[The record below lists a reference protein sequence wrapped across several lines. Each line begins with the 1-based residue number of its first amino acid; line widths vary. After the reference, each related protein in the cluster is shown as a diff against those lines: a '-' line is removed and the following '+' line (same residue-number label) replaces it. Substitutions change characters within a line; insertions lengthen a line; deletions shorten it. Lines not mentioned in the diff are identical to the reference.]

1 MLGIEI
7 ENDKRIFGLDLL
19 RCYAIY
25 CVVLGHLRLL
35 LVGTSWEGFPWMPS
49 PRGVDIFF
57 VLSGFLIGSSF
68 IRYAE
73 KNDGRVKWEKAT
85 AFWKKLCFRI
95 LPNYYLFLLLN
106 FLFVKL
112 LWING
117 DTNQCSIFNFITFTQ
132 NLFTPFYSFFWESW
146 SLGVQMF
153 FYLFFPLL
161 LVGLT
166 RWCPA
171 KKSVL
176 FISFFFIVIS
186 LIYRLI
192 LSNGHY
198 DDFWWDVTF
207 RKVTLSRIDCI
218 YAGVLAAW
226 IRFYHADLWNKYA
239 VFSFIL
245 GVLLFF
251 GIRQIPMVPNTLYTN
266 VIFLSLSPIYIVCG
280 LPLLDRY
287 KTSKTKVGNVVTMIS
302 ILSYGMYFI
311 NLLLVQLIRDN
322 LMGML
327 SPILLYWLCQIAILV
342 CAWLLY
348 VLYEKRF
355 MKLYQRIQQ
364 KKAKS
369 VHSTL

>member
-1 MLGIEI
+1 MFGIEV
-7 ENDKRIFGLDLL
+7 EDGKRIFGLDLL
-19 RCYAIY
+19 RCYAIG

-35 LVGTSWEGFPWMPS
+35 LVGTSWEGFPWLPF

-73 KNDGRVKWEKAT
+73 KNAGRVKWEKAT
-85 AFWKKLCFRI
+85 AFWQKLCFRI

-106 FLFVKL
+106 FLFVKF

-117 DTNQCSIFNFITFTQ
+117 DTSQCSMFNFITFTQ
-132 NLFTPFYSFFWESW
+132 NLFTPFVDFFWESW

-153 FYLFFPLL
+153 FYIFFPLL
-161 LVGLT
+161 LVVLT

-171 KKSVL
+171 RKSVL
-176 FISFFFIVIS
+176 YISFFFIIIS
-186 LIYRLI
+186 WIYRLI
-192 LSNGHY
+192 LNNGQY

-207 RKVTLSRIDCI
+207 RKVALSRIDCV

-226 IRFYHADLWNKYA
+226 VRCYHSDFWHKYA
-239 VFSFIL
+239 VLSFVL
-245 GVLLFF
+245 GVLSFF
-251 GIRQIPMVPNTLYTN
+251 GIRQFPLPMNTFYTN
-266 VIFLSLSPIYIVCG
+266 VIFLSLSPLYIVCG

-287 KTSKTKVGNVVTMIS
+287 KTSKTKVGKVVTMIS

-311 NLLLVQLIRDN
+311 NLLLVQLLRDN
-322 LMGML
+322 LMGMF
-327 SPILLYWLCQIAILV
+327 SPIALYWLCHIAILV

-348 VLYEKRF
+348 VLFEKRF
-355 MKLYQRIQQ
+355 MQIYKRLQQREE
-364 KKAKS
+364 
-369 VHSTL
+369 